1 MDKAGV
7 AVGLATISVVLA
19 AVYFAAEN
27 ALNGPMHFIE
37 RHFGFSPDGGDGST
51 EIMFAV
57 VLVALVVLG
66 ATRLATKLSDAREP
80 LRIDQEQR
88 RSECY
93 RCLPNSRRGLMIRAI
108 GAFALP
114 TRVSW
119 RRKART
125 KRPKHYWR
133 KLPRPMT
140 LWLKMPKTGGDES
153 KRIKHPGNGK
163 TTNKVALM

>member
-66 ATRLATKLSDAREP
+66 ATRLATK
-80 LRIDQEQR
+80 
-88 RSECY
+88 
-93 RCLPNSRRGLMIRAI
+93 
-108 GAFALP
+108 
-114 TRVSW
+114 
-119 RRKART
+119 
-125 KRPKHYWR
+125 
-133 KLPRPMT
+133 
-140 LWLKMPKTGGDES
+140 
-153 KRIKHPGNGK
+153 
-163 TTNKVALM
+163 